1 MLHQVKVF
9 KPTEE
14 LCYKNGM
21 KLTRIYTSEEIQ
33 SQADE
38 RFKEKTYIHPSIRR
52 RTKKEI
58 EATNA
63 GLNRKS

>member
-1 MLHQVKVF
+1 MLCPVKVF

-21 KLTRIYTSEEIQ
+21 KLTRIYTKEEVQ
-33 SQADE
+33 SQADAK
-38 RFKEKTYIHPSIRR
+38 FNEKLYVHPSILR

-63 GLNRKS
+63 GLNKKS

>member
-1 MLHQVKVF
+1 MLYQVKVF

-21 KLTRIYTSEEIQ
+21 KLTRTYTSEEVQ
-33 SQADE
+33 SRADE
-38 RFKEKTYIHPSIRR
+38 RFTEKTYIHPSIRR

-63 GLNRKS
+63 GLNR

>member
-1 MLHQVKVF
+1 MLYQVKVF

-21 KLTRIYTSEEIQ
+21 KLTRIYTSEEVQ
-33 SQADE
+33 SRADE
-38 RFKEKTYIHPSIRR
+38 LFTEKTYIHPSIRR

-63 GLNRKS
+63 GLNKKS

>member
-1 MLHQVKVF
+1 MIF
-9 KPTEE
+9 
-14 LCYKNGM
+14 YKNGM
-21 KLTRIYTSEEIQ
+21 KLTRIYTKEEVQ

-38 RFKEKTYIHPSIRR
+38 RFTEKTYIHPSIRR

>member
-1 MLHQVKVF
+1 MLHPVKVF
-9 KPTEE
+9 KPTKE

-21 KLTRIYTSEEIQ
+21 ELTQIHTSEELHKR
-33 SQADE
+33 SDKL
-38 RFKEKTYIHPSIRR
+38 FNEKSYIHPRIRR
-52 RTKKEI
+52 QTQKEI

>member
-1 MLHQVKVF
+1 MLHPVKVF
-9 KPTEE
+9 KPTKEI
-14 LCYKNGM
+14 CYKNGM
-21 KLTRIYTSEEIQ
+21 KLTRIYTSEEVQ
-33 SQADE
+33 SRANE
-38 RFKEKTYIHPSIRR
+38 LFTEKTYIHPSIRR

>member
-21 KLTRIYTSEEIQ
+21 KLTRTHTREEVQ

-38 RFKEKTYIHPSIRR
+38 RFTDKAYIHPSIRR